1 MHFAAPGGS
10 GEWGVLLAAGED
22 RPPGPGQKGHTRL
35 GHGGMVHR
43 VRPATQAPPVRVVV
57 ADDDPLVRRAL
68 RDSLQDADF
77 VVVGAAANG
86 REAVEL
92 ALHYTPDVVVM
103 DVVMP
108 GLDGVAATRQIR
120 RARPSV
126 RVLLIAGTHDEELAI
141 VGLHAGASGF
151 VRKQAG
157 LDEISDAARR
167 TAAGEAVVDTGVVTA
182 LIDRLRAVP
191 PAGVGLRPVSSTLT
205 DREWEVLDGL
215 CLGLTPE
222 QLAAAF
228 VVSIET
234 VRTHV
239 KSIYRKLGVHS
250 QSEAVAAATELRRP
264 KPAVASEAAGE
275 S

>member
-1 MHFAAPGGS
+1 M
-10 GEWGVLLAAGED
+10 
-22 RPPGPGQKGHTRL
+22 
-35 GHGGMVHR
+35 
-43 VRPATQAPPVRVVV
+43 VV

-68 RDSLQDADF
+68 RDALQDADF
-77 VVVGAAANG
+77 VVAGAAANG

-264 KPAVASEAAGE
+264 KPAVASEAARE